1 MEAVSAVGLEGV
13 VVGGEEEAL
22 SPRNDFFPNLVVGD
36 AEAAA
41 GALMAVV
48 DDDDDVDDG
57 GIESDASAK

>member
-22 SPRNDFFPNLVVGD
+22 STRNDFSNLAVGD